1 MDALSHTTQRGNWAV
16 NFAGLWVRDHLF
28 KRVKT
33 HSHSLEGLVHKP
45 EEQEISLDSEG
56 NN

>member
-1 MDALSHTTQRGNWAV
+1 MDALSHITQRGNWAV

-28 KRVKT
+28 KRVKNPFT
-33 HSHSLEGLVHKP
+33 FFGRASSK
-45 EEQEISLDSEG
+45 EQEISLDSEG